1 MLIGTAVHIL
11 AAIILIGGTFFIIV
25 VLSRGVAP
33 LELATRMALW
43 ERTLSGFL
51 MWVWIS
57 IAALFASGIA
67 MAILGF
73 GGLSAL
79 GSYVRLMA
87 ALAVLITLIFA
98 YLQFFPLK
106 RFRRAIARDELTAA
120 SKDLGRVRLVLAVN
134 LVLGIVTA
142 VIGASR
148 GS

>member
-1 MLIGTAVHIL
+1 MLIGTAIHVL
-11 AAIILIGGTFFIIV
+11 AAIILIGGTFFIVV
-25 VLSRGVAP
+25 VLSRGVGP

-43 ERTLSGFL
+43 ERTLSSFL

-57 IAALFASGIA
+57 IAALFASGVA

-73 GGLSAL
+73 GGFSAL
-79 GSYVRLMA
+79 SSYVRLMA

-106 RFRRAIARDELTAA
+106 RFRQAIAKTELTAA
-120 SKDLGRVRLVLAVN
+120 SKVLSRVRLVLAVN

-142 VIGASR
+142 VIGMSR